1 MKGTSNFAYSGPFN
15 EMVMLGV
22 LAIRLQG
29 LNKALAW
36 DGDNMRFTNI
46 SPTEELKI
54 VKSDD
59 FRVVDGH
66 PTFDKKYE
74 TFNALEVQTN
84 TSGITTVRDGI
95 CLNMPQ

>member
-1 MKGTSNFAYSGPFN
+1 
-15 EMVMLGV
+15 MVMLGV

-36 DGDNMRFTNI
+36 DGENMKFTNI

-59 FRVVDGH
+59 FKVVDCH

-74 TFNALEVQTN
+74 TFNALENAGKYIIHEYRVGW
-84 TSGITTVRDGI
+84 S
-95 CLNMPQ
+95 LPAMP